1 MQLHR
6 VQDSVHGLMQ
16 FRGMET
22 AVVDLA
28 SAAEVQR
35 LRRIKQLG
43 LNNLVFP
50 AAEHSRFAHSFG
62 AAYLAIRFS
71 KEVARSAHEVLGSTS
86 QVGPEDVRAIAIAAL
101 CHDLGHGPLSHMWE
115 REVIGRWFDRKT
127 WMHALDLDDEPGLD
141 HLDWHE
147 LATQGL
153 LAWTDGEIFQ
163 RLERYERG
171 LSERIRAILAG
182 RYLLPYLP
190 TLLGA
195 DIDVD
200 RCDFVA
206 RDALHCGVE
215 HGDFKL
221 DWLISTITVGFDR
234 GKPVIGFDR
243 NKGFRVV
250 EQFLIARRALYDTVY
265 QHKTVRSAE
274 GMFGLLLKRLRF
286 LVEEG
291 QAPRFANR
299 AIARPFV
306 RLFENGVLAPS
317 DLIGLDDDTLWQLV
331 HDIAAQKRGDKI
343 VRDLAERVLSR
354 DLFKQVPIGPH
365 EVRDLNKHGSARV
378 ADLEEV
384 LKKALDCEDPKYYF
398 HIDSHKLNLLE
409 QGTGDGNA
417 HDRCA
422 RFIHVGRNGR
432 TAELVRDTE
441 LVTYGKKTEEDRLFV
456 PEVAL
461 QPVKRFFGV
470 A

>member
-1 MQLHR
+1 ME
-6 VQDSVHGLMQ
+6 
-16 FRGMET
+16 FRGME
-22 AVVDLA
+22 AGVVDLA
-28 SAAEVQR
+28 NAAEVQR

-50 AAEHSRFAHSFG
+50 AAEHSRFSHSLG
-62 AAYLAIRFS
+62 AAHLAIRFS
-71 KEVARSAHEVLGSTS
+71 KQVADATQQVLGGTS
-86 QVGPEDVRAIAIAAL
+86 QVGAEDIRAIAIAAL

-115 REVIGRWFDRKT
+115 REVIGRWFDRES
-127 WMHALDLDDEPGLD
+127 WMRALGLEGEPGLD

-153 LAWTDGEIFQ
+153 LAWPEGEIFQ
-163 RLERYERG
+163 RLERYEEG
-171 LSERIRAILAG
+171 LVERVRAILAG

-221 DWLISTITVGFDR
+221 DWLISTITIGFDHDR
-234 GKPVIGFDR
+234 PVIGFDR
-243 NKGFRVV
+243 SKALRVV

-265 QHKTVRSAE
+265 QHRTVRSAE

-291 QAPRFANR
+291 QAPRLSNR
-299 AIARPFV
+299 GIARPFL
-306 RLFENGVLAPS
+306 RLFEVGVIGPP
-317 DLIGLDDDTLWQLV
+317 DLIRLDDDVLWLLV
-331 HDIAAQKRGDKI
+331 HDIAAQDRGDMI
-343 VRDLAERVLSR
+343 VRDLARRLLSR
-354 DLFKQVPIGPH
+354 NLFKQVPITPD
-365 EVRDLNKHGSARV
+365 EVKDLNKHGSTRL

-384 LKKALDCEDPKYYF
+384 LGKALCCEDPKYYF

-409 QGTGDGNA
+409 QGAGNGDA
-417 HDRCA
+417 YDRCA
-422 RFIHVGRNGR
+422 RFIHVDADGRP
-432 TAELVRDTE
+432 AELVRDTE
-441 LVTYGKKTEEDRLFV
+441 LVSYGKKTEEERLFV

-461 QPVKRFFGV
+461 RPVKEFFGV
-470 A
+470 T